1 MNRIALLV
9 NPVAGMGGRVGLKG
23 TDGRADE
30 ALAAGARPVAPGRAA
45 ACLAAFREREARDPD
60 LAVRWLASAGPMGLD
75 VLRGSGV
82 PDASIETIFTPAART
97 SADDTKAFAQL
108 AVERGADL
116 VLFAGGDGTARDV
129 ADAVAGR
136 IPLLGIPAG
145 VKMHSAVFAL
155 DPVVAADLLAA
166 YVRGTLRV
174 GDGEIL
180 DVDEEAYRAGEWKV
194 RFYGTAKT
202 LVEPNLVQTG
212 KLMVAEVTEEAV
224 LVELAEHFREMF
236 ESEPETLFLL
246 GPGSTVS
253 GIASRLGIE
262 KTLLG
267 IDAVVGMRTVGT
279 DVNEAAILQL
289 LDRSPRAK
297 LVVSPIGAQGFILGR
312 GNLQVSPEVLRRIG
326 TRNVVVVAT
335 PAKLASTPVLRV
347 DTGDPRVD
355 DEIRKREYLFVVIG
369 YRTSKIHP
377 VQG

>member
-1 MNRIALLV
+1 VNRIALLV

>member
-253 GIASRLGIE
+253 RIASRLGIE

>member
-1 MNRIALLV
+1 VNRIALLV

-253 GIASRLGIE
+253 RIASRLGIE

>member
-1 MNRIALLV
+1 VNRIALLV

-312 GNLQVSPEVLRRIG
+312 GNLQLSPEVIRRIG
-326 TRNVVVVAT
+326 IPNVIVVAT
-335 PAKLASTPVLRV
+335 PSKLNATPVLRV
-347 DTGDPRVD
+347 DTGDPELD
-355 DEIRKREYLFVVIG
+355 AAFAKKEYLFVVIG
-369 YRTSKIHP
+369 YRTSKLHPIHA
-377 VQG
+377 